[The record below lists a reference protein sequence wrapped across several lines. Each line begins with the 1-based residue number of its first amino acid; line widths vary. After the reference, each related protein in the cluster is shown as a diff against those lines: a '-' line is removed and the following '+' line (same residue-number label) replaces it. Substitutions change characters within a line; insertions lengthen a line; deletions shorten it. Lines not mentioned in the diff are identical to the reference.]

1 MSKGRCG
8 PLVAVPMAAGSKGAG
23 ETPAARRAETGQ
35 WAARGRGGGRA
46 DSTLGAGSWGL
57 QRSVSPY
64 PAVPL
69 RRAWRGRPCPSGEP
83 SRRPVG
89 GRRTAESGARDSGQP
104 RAPGLGFVRMGLSV
118 RVSRVSMWRQTANF
132 RFRFGA
138 KVQGP
143 SQGGVG
149 CVPAALD
156 VQPLA
161 LGEPPRPLRLCPGGF
176 VQLPPEAQLP

>member
-69 RRAWRGRPCPSGEP
+69 WRASVPIWGALPTSCGWPSHSGVWGSGQWSASSPRSGLRQDGAECPGEPCFNVASDSKFQISVWGKGPGTQPGRRGLCARRSGRPAAGPWGASPTSPSVPGRVCP
-83 SRRPVG
+83 
-89 GRRTAESGARDSGQP
+89 
-104 RAPGLGFVRMGLSV
+104 AP
-118 RVSRVSMWRQTANF
+118 T
-132 RFRFGA
+132 
-138 KVQGP
+138 
-143 SQGGVG
+143 
-149 CVPAALD
+149 
-156 VQPLA
+156 
-161 LGEPPRPLRLCPGGF
+161 
-176 VQLPPEAQLP
+176 